1 MNCWWNV
8 FDQLLCC
15 AGTPEW
21 FVDVTALVALGG
33 LLIVAI
39 LFARECVRA
48 FVRGLNEGRALGA
61 AKRLKQQIHSSDSH
75 PAPPSG
81 DVPPTNDI

>member
-1 MNCWWNV
+1 MSCCWNV

-61 AKRLKQQIHSSDSH
+61 AKWLKQQIHSSDSH
-75 PAPPSG
+75 PAPAS
-81 DVPPTNDI
+81 DDIPPTNDI